1 MVINGNKGSKEGIL
15 MKKALKCAGIA
26 AIILLLVLAAYV
38 IYVFA
43 AYYRLP
49 DKLSL
54 EVMRNGEEPAWD
66 TGEGQEEDGF
76 PGGRTYSIMTYNIG
90 FGAYRPEYSFFMDG
104 GKSSWGKDADSVAAA
119 VCGAGGIVSDADPDF
134 VFLQEVDRDG
144 TRSYHIDELDLL
156 NQFVEG
162 YYYIY
167 AQNYDSPFLFFPPW
181 EPHGANKA
189 GLVTYS
195 RAEITDAVRRSLPI
209 SESFSKFVDL
219 DRCYSVSR
227 VPVTELS
234 GDGRMLCLYNMHM
247 SAYGSSDAIRTG
259 QLAMLYE
266 DMEAD
271 YRAGNY
277 VICGG
282 DFNHNLKTETS
293 ENAPEW
299 AYPFPRESLP
309 EGFRMAIDDAKDAS
323 DTAHNTCRSADEPYH
338 EETTYTVTLDG
349 FIVSDNVTVNSYR
362 HMDCGYEYSDH
373 DPVFM
378 QFELE

>member
-1 MVINGNKGSKEGIL
+1 MGKSR
-15 MKKALKCAGIA
+15 KALKCAGI
-26 AIILLLVLAAYV
+26 IILLLLLILGGYV
-38 IYVFA
+38 IYVYT

-49 DKLSL
+49 DKLVL
-54 EVMRNGEEPAWD
+54 EVNQSGGIGEDSDSGSYVAAEVLPQK
-66 TGEGQEEDGF
+66 ES
-76 PGGRTYSIMTYNIG
+76 YLVMTYNVG

-104 GKSSWGKDADSVAAA
+104 GKSSWGKDKDSVTAAI
-119 VCGAGGIVSDADPDF
+119 CGAGGVVRDADADF

-144 TRSYHIDELDLL
+144 TRSYHIDELELL
-156 NQFVEG
+156 NQFMEG
-162 YYYIY
+162 YCYTY

-195 RAEITDAVRRSLPI
+195 EGQITEAVRRSLPI

-219 DRCYSVSR
+219 DRCYSIAR
-227 VPVTELS
+227 VPLA
-234 GDGRMLCLYNMHM
+234 DGRMLCLYNMHM
-247 SAYGSSDAIRTG
+247 SAYGSSDEIRAG

-271 YRAGNY
+271 YRGGNY

-282 DFNHNLKTETS
+282 DFNHNLKKEIA

-299 AYPFPRESLP
+299 AYPFPGESLP
-309 EGFRMAIDDAKDAS
+309 EGFRMAIDDAGDAA
-323 DTAHNTCRSADEPYH
+323 DTAHNTCRNANEPYN

-349 FIVSDNVTVNSYR
+349 FIVSDNVIVESYR
-362 HMDCGYEYSDH
+362 HVDCGYEYSDH
-373 DPVFM
+373 DPVVM
-378 QFELE
+378 QFGLE